1 MWFKSCFISYEI
13 TISDLANY
21 SIEFGLTVNTYTEK
35 AYIDLQYTGNNEPIS
50 DNATLHE
57 MAHAWDSYYEFLGHK
72 RICSQTNMVNFYN
85 SIPAESK
92 LNLPLK
98 EWFAGLFTEWY
109 WHYKGYDTSKPTFAG
124 YKAINCATKGKC
136 FNWNIVL
143 NKSLSKIAG
152 VYKDGVEIFDKVVAS
167 NSGIKKIIAKGAKGL
182 TNAFKTAFE
191 KLANTSG
198 RQKLLGLLGL
208 AAVGTLIAIER
219 KHAFK
224 EGQYDQKYNDIAR
237 RQ

>member
-1 MWFKSCFISYEI
+1 MRNI
-13 TISDLANY
+13 
-21 SIEFGLTVNTYTEK
+21 
-35 AYIDLQYTGNNEPIS
+35 YTGYGCSPTIYSMFDSKKGSIGNRIDCSAHRAANTAR
-50 DNATLHE
+50 ATVE
-57 MAHAWDSYYEFLGHK
+57 TGVLG
-72 RICSQTNMVNFYN
+72 V
-85 SIPAESK
+85 A
-92 LNLPLK
+92 
-98 EWFAGLFTEWY
+98 
-109 WHYKGYDTSKPTFAG
+109 TFAG
-124 YKAINCATKGKC
+124 YKAINCATKGKY
-136 FNWNIVL
+136 FNWNTVL